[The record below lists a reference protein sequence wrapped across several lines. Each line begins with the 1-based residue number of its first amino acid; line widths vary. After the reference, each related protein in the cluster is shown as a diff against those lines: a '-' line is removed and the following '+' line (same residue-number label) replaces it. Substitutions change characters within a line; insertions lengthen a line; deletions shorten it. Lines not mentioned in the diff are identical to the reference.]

1 MKERVISGLLGAL
14 HLLLLTYLGHY
25 WVVFGVGVLVILG
38 TAEFRRLAQ
47 AAGVRLPPVLQIAAA
62 LLYLCL
68 VPAGDWLK
76 HGCFGAP
83 GLLGL
88 TVVLLLFGYLVKELA
103 QEDTQVALVKTGVGL
118 LGLVYPGVLLSYI
131 VLIRQLPEDGLLL
144 TIFTYIVT
152 WSCDTGAY
160 FVGITC
166 GRHKLAPKISPNKTI
181 EGAVGG
187 VLIGSAVGTVYLLLV
202 GFPVLPWAV
211 LALMGSIISLLGDL
225 FESLLKRGANLKD
238 SGDFLPGHGGVL
250 DRFDS
255 MMFVAPLIYYGA
267 LFFS

>member
-1 MKERVISGLLGAL
+1 
-14 HLLLLTYLGHY
+14 
-25 WVVFGVGVLVILG
+25 
-38 TAEFRRLAQ
+38 
-47 AAGVRLPPVLQIAAA
+47 
-62 LLYLCL
+62 
-68 VPAGDWLK
+68 
-76 HGCFGAP
+76 
-83 GLLGL
+83 